1 MNTPLEKKD
10 LLLSEKQKERLF
22 PVVLDLFSKKD
33 FHQVNM
39 REISKISGMSTTT
52 LYRYFASKEDLLF
65 TVLEEKI
72 SEIVVITNIHV
83 QGIESTKEIFRKIFW
98 VTMDYYDQNP
108 GVAVAAFIT
117 VPMRAWIKER
127 SSYTYIKDD
136 VKKVISDAVAHG
148 HKRDKLDPL
157 LDIRQYIDLYYM
169 YCYRQIHLWYF
180 HGMKWKL
187 VESIPKFFDVF
198 WKTISMPEVRE

>member
-1 MNTPLEKKD
+1 MKVPAEKMD
-10 LLLSEKQKERLF
+10 LILSEKQKKRLF

-52 LYRYFASKEDLLF
+52 LYKYFSSKEDLF
-65 TVLEEKI
+65 FSVFDEKL
-72 SEIVVITNIHV
+72 SEIATIAIVHI

-108 GVAVAAFIT
+108 GVAVTTFIT
-117 VPMRAWIKER
+117 VPMRTWMQER
-127 SSYTYIKDD
+127 SSYIRED
-136 VKKVISDAVAHG
+136 VKQIITKAVVHG
-148 HKRDKLDPL
+148 QNRGELDPSL
-157 LDIRQYIDLYYM
+157 KVGQCIDLYYM
-169 YCYRQIHLWYF
+169 YCYRQIHKWYF

-187 VESIPKFFDVF
+187 VDSIPRFFDLL
-198 WKTISMPEVRE
+198 WKTISTQ